1 MKAPKERLHRVLVIG
16 ANPAGIAATNKLG
29 EMGIPVTLVDPDSD
43 LNQKLASE
51 EWRLTSGLTLNYALR
66 PGLLRI
72 MRNPRIKCFVPGE
85 VSSIK
90 HTPQGFAIRLKNLQT
105 FVDADQCTLCGR
117 CADECPICD
126 SNGGKPIKYNGRR
139 SLPGRPVIDKR
150 RQPLCQKN
158 CPLGVN
164 VQGYVALT
172 MAGKYAEALNLIRKD
187 NVLPGI
193 CGRICTHPCEL
204 ACRRSELDEPLAIRD
219 IKRFLADYD
228 AARAGS
234 GELGTDSGLRTT
246 GSSHLEVGIPIK
258 REQIAVIGSG
268 PAGLAAA
275 ADLARFGYSVTI
287 YEKEQLPGGLLRY
300 GIGPH
305 RLPRAVLDQEIENLK
320 NLGIQFE
327 LGHPIDLPE
336 GLKTLK
342 ERYAAVVVATGIW
355 KDRKLGVP
363 GENLPGVDTCI
374 DFLCRLYRGE
384 IKQLQENVAVIGDG
398 NAAFDLAR
406 ALVRIGAE
414 VTIVSWFP
422 EDLIPADP
430 VEVQAAREEG
440 VRIIDR
446 ARVIAF
452 LSREQG
458 TRSKELGAG
467 SSEQEEAGRKLV
479 ELKCAATE
487 PGEPDAKGVPWPV
500 IIPGREPF
508 EIQFDRAF
516 IAIGQMGDPAQF
528 GKDDDFKTGA
538 DGLISIDT
546 RCSTSMDGVYAAG
559 DVATG
564 ASSVVHAMAS
574 GRLAARAIHQ
584 SVSGEDLPPHFTHRP
599 EDREFADIPTDAPYL
614 ARARMPERQP
624 AARMDLFAEVALGLT
639 EPQVRAETE
648 RCLQCGVCS
657 ECLQCMEACAG
668 AGAIR
673 HDLLPG
679 EMVEQAGI
687 VIIADPDAAPAVK
700 GEDVL
705 RAYSAKTLKT
715 DVYAM
720 MLRGFAAA
728 AEAMILLGGSS
739 QRMKGH
745 GLSFTPP
752 DPQVSSE
759 LRLGVFVCRCNDS
772 LGWSSDLD
780 EYLQGLTEL
789 PDVQQV
795 EVLASAC
802 TPQGSANI
810 LRIVREKALTRIVLA
825 SCVCCPLDF
834 ICSTCTDQR
843 SRLKDALF
851 NGTGISR
858 SMVETCNL
866 RGEVLPFLKMQ
877 PNIAGRRFA
886 GLMERSI
893 GRARNLKSMPVP
905 ARPYNFTTAV
915 IGDSKAAI
923 RSAMTL
929 AEAGME
935 VFIFGTPE
943 DTLSHPNI
951 HIFAGAT
958 IRGLRG
964 TVGNF
969 QVIVDNNGLLQE
981 LLVGAV
987 ILGEKSRKTIPYMPT
1002 AELMPHMIE
1011 SSMQK
1016 KGIAGVPFFYPGAT
1030 SIPGLS
1036 LANPPGITASER
1048 VKGAAAAIMAATVMP
1063 RRPRQNKGY
1072 TVVVNE
1078 SLCRGCGR
1086 CIQVCPYQAVSFRMN
1101 EVGGWCAHVDAAL
1114 CKGCGNCIAVCPSN
1128 AADSPYRDR
1137 RYLEQMVEE
1146 ILL

>member
-16 ANPAGIAATNKLG
+16 ANPAGISATNKLG
-29 EMGIPVTLVDPDSD
+29 EMGIPVTLVDPHPD
-43 LNQKLASE
+43 LNQKLTNE
-51 EWRLTSGLTLNYALR
+51 EWRLSSGLTLNYALR

-72 MRNPRIKCFVPGE
+72 MRNPRIKCLLPGE

-105 FVDADQCTLCGR
+105 FVDADRCTLCGR
-117 CADECPICD
+117 CADECPVSTHD
-126 SNGGKPIKYNGRR
+126 GSKPIKYNGRM
-139 SLPGRPVIDKR
+139 SIPGRPVIDKR
-150 RQPLCQKN
+150 RRPLCQEN

-164 VQGYVALT
+164 VQGYMALT
-172 MAGKYAEALNLIRKD
+172 SAGRYAEALELIRQE

-193 CGRICTHPCEL
+193 CGRVCTHPCEL

-219 IKRFLADYD
+219 IKRFLADYED
-228 AARAGS
+228 AHAGARSKEQAEGRR
-234 GELGTDSGLRTT
+234 ELGSCSALRTA
-246 GSSHLEVGIPIK
+246 GISCLKGDGPISV
-258 REQIAVIGSG
+258 EQIAVIGSG

-275 ADLARFGYSVTI
+275 ADLARLGYSVTV
-287 YEKEQLPGGLLRY
+287 YEKEKLPGGLLRY

-305 RLPRAVLDQEIENLK
+305 RLPREVLDREIENLK
-320 NLGIQFE
+320 ELGIRFE
-327 LGHPIDLPE
+327 LEHPIDLRKD
-336 GLKTLK
+336 LNTLK
-342 ERYAAVVVATGIW
+342 PRYAAVIVATGIW

-384 IKQLQENVAVIGDG
+384 IKELHEKVAVIGDG

-406 ALVRIGAE
+406 ALVRIGAQ
-414 VTIVSWFP
+414 VTVVSWFP
-422 EDLIPADP
+422 ADLIPADP
-430 VEVQAAREEG
+430 EEVKAAREEG
-440 VRIIDR
+440 VTIIDR
-446 ARVIAF
+446 TQVIAF
-452 LSREQG
+452 
-458 TRSKELGAG
+458 RSTGQDAACGKLGG
-467 SSEQEEAGRKLV
+467 
-479 ELKCAATE
+479 LKCAATE
-487 PGEPDAKGVPWPV
+487 PGKPDAKGIPWPV
-500 IIPGREPF
+500 IVPGREPF
-508 EIQFDRAF
+508 ELQFERAF
-516 IAIGQMGDPAQF
+516 IAIGQMGDPEVF
-528 GKDDDFKTGA
+528 YDNGA
-538 DGLISIDT
+538 LRADSAGLIAIDD
-546 RCSTSMDGVYAAG
+546 RCSTDTDGVYAAG
-559 DVATG
+559 DAATG

-574 GRLAARAIHQ
+574 GRSAARAIHQ
-584 SVSGEDLPPHFTHRP
+584 AISGEELPVGYTHRP
-599 EDREFADIPTDAPYL
+599 ENREFAAIPADLPSL
-614 ARARMPERQP
+614 ARASMPERQP
-624 AARMDLFAEVALGLT
+624 TVRKDLFAEVALGLT
-639 EPQVRAETE
+639 EPQVRSEVE
-648 RCLQCGVCS
+648 RCLQCGACS
-657 ECLQCMEACAG
+657 ECLQCMQACDA

-673 HDLLPG
+673 HDLLPD
-679 EMVEQAGI
+679 ELVEQAGI

-728 AEAMILLGGSS
+728 AEAMVLLGGSS

-752 DPQVSSE
+752 DPQVSTE

-772 LGWSSDLD
+772 LGWSPDLD
-780 EYLQGLTEL
+780 AYSQGLVDL
-789 PDVQQV
+789 PDVEHV
-795 EVLASAC
+795 ELLSSAC
-802 TPQGSANI
+802 TPQGSADI
-810 LRIVREKALTRIVLA
+810 LRAVREKALTRIVLA

-866 RGEVLPFLKMQ
+866 RGEVLTFLKEQ
-877 PNIAGRRFA
+877 PNIARSRFV

-893 GRARNLKSMPVP
+893 GRARNLKTMPVP

-923 RSAMTL
+923 KSATTL

-935 VFIFGTPE
+935 VFLFSAPE
-943 DTLSHPNI
+943 GIVSHPNI
-951 HIFAGAT
+951 HSFTGAT
-958 IRGLRG
+958 VKGLRG

-969 QVIVDNNGLLQE
+969 QVVIDHNGLQQE

-1002 AELMPHMIE
+1002 AELPPHMIE

-1016 KGIAGVPFFYPGAT
+1016 KGATGIPFFYPGAT

-1036 LANPPGITASER
+1036 LADPPGITASER
-1048 VKGAAAAIMAATVMP
+1048 VKGAAAAIMAASVMP

-1078 SLCRGCGR
+1078 TLCRGCGR
-1086 CIQVCPYQAVSFRMN
+1086 CIQVCPYQAVSFHRN
-1101 EVGGWCAHVDAAL
+1101 EVGGWCASVDRAL
-1114 CKGCGNCIAVCPSN
+1114 CKGCGNCISVCPSD